1 MGIEPGD
8 LGAHSCRKGV
18 GTTVAAGYTVYSS
31 IVLIY
36 FRAGWSMGGVKDKYL
51 KTENV
56 GNHYVFRCASCLDQ
70 LYKKNQHHLPTW
82 LKDEILQY
90 ESIPACTSILI
101 DYLFAPI
108 WYHFQYL
115 NPKLHTECRF
125 RASFFFQDIPQEV
138 LDCTMIVFHGR
149 VLVTLLKL
157 LRYLLMSYW

>member
-1 MGIEPGD
+1 MFQGTVQYNRYIKLFITLLRSNKEYLKSMGIEPGD

-108 WYHFQYL
+108 WYHF
-115 NPKLHTECRF
+115 
-125 RASFFFQDIPQEV
+125 
-138 LDCTMIVFHGR
+138 
-149 VLVTLLKL
+149 
-157 LRYLLMSYW
+157 